1 MRMPMPEAGVLGQ
14 PREHVREIVRIKRRA
29 NLSRKDQAVIP
40 PRRTSRH
47 LLHSLPSPMYSIGY
61 VAGWSHMDTDLIK
74 ATAASVSH
82 AAHQLAEAITETPQP
97 TNA

>member
-1 MRMPMPEAGVLGQ
+1 
-14 PREHVREIVRIKRRA
+14 
-29 NLSRKDQAVIP
+29 
-40 PRRTSRH
+40 
-47 LLHSLPSPMYSIGY
+47 MYSIGY